1 MTAVRAVALDV
12 DGTLVDSE
20 PLHLRALQAAC
31 RAHDVD
37 ISDHGPAPFIG
48 VAIGDVWRLLAPR
61 FAVALGH
68 HADQGER
75 VFREAVTAYYLAHA
89 QEVRVLP
96 GARRAVEHLAREG
109 IALAAVSNS
118 ERSIVE
124 ANLRAVGAQARFD
137 AVVCLDDV
145 RDPKP
150 SPEPYLRALALL
162 RVPARQAWAIE
173 DSPSGARSAR
183 AAGLRVLVVGDDP
196 QAQGDQ
202 RLPGLADFVSWWPS
216 ARGQMPTQAPAPAL
230 RLPQDLTARREAAR
244 MALSGV
250 SE

>member
-61 FAVALGH
+61 FAGALGH
-68 HADQGER
+68 LADQGER
-75 VFREAVTAYYLAHA
+75 VFREAVTAHYLAHA

-118 ERSIVE
+118 EHSIVE
-124 ANLRAVGAQARFD
+124 ANLRVMAAQARFD
-137 AVVCLDDV
+137 AVISLDDV
-145 RDPKP
+145 CDPKP

-162 RVPARQAWAIE
+162 GVPAGEAWAIE

-196 QAQGDQ
+196 RAHGDQ
-202 RLPGLADFVSWWPS
+202 RLPGLVDFISWWTS
-216 ARGQMPTQAPAPAL
+216 VRGPTPTQVQASSPWPQ
-230 RLPQDLTARREAAR
+230 QDLTARRQPGSLAH
-244 MALSGV
+244 SGV
-250 SE
+250 IE